1 MSTVAVTAD
10 ADPKNQCDGCRR
22 RLSLKGDVH
31 FDAEGYPVQGCTK
44 DRYVPTNP
52 VQDYLD
58 AMGEVYM
65 DEMGRLFD

>member
-1 MSTVAVTAD
+1 MQIVPTDKHTD
-10 ADPKNQCDGCRR
+10 QCPCKGCSEGLERQ
-22 RLSLKGDVH
+22 GDIHV
-31 FDAEGYPVQGCTK
+31 DAEGYPAQVCTK
-44 DRYVPTNP
+44 KKAENP